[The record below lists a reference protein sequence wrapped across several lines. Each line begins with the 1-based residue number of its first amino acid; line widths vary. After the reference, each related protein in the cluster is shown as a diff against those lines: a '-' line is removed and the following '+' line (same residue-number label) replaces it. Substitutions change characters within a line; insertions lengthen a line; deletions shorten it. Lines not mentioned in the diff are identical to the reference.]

1 MKVFRPVWWMPTAK
15 VIGVTLVLAALA
27 RLPGVREFLHPDRF
41 RLLAAHSGWWG
52 YVALL
57 TLGACMPI
65 ALMPRW
71 PFAVFCGLA
80 YGVER
85 GVLMASLAGV
95 LGAAMHYKLA
105 QLLLSGR
112 ERSALENTSW
122 FQTLQSSPRPFLAIT
137 AVRLFPLSS
146 FAITNLACGL
156 LRVPFGCYL
165 GASVIGMMPSTV
177 VYVMAGSGAL
187 NGNVRLLVWAVALA
201 ALAPPATLFLKLFQA
216 QGVENADSGGR
227 FLKRL

>member
-1 MKVFRPVWWMPTAK
+1 MNVFRPVWWMPTAK
-15 VIGVTLVLAALA
+15 VLGVTLALAAFA
-27 RLPGVREFLHPDRF
+27 RLPGFREFLHPDRL
-41 RLLAAHSGWWG
+41 RLLNIHSGWWG
-52 YVALL
+52 CVALL

-85 GVLMASLAGV
+85 GLLMASLAGV

-105 QLLLSGR
+105 QLLLSER
-112 ERSALENTSW
+112 ERSALENKSW
-122 FQTLQSSPRPFLAIT
+122 FRTFQSSPRPFLAIT
-137 AVRLFPLSS
+137 AVRLFPLSN
-146 FAITNLACGL
+146 FAMTNLACGL

-187 NGNVRLLVWAVALA
+187 NGDVRFLVWTVALA
-201 ALAPPATLFLKLFQA
+201 AFIPPAAFFLNFFQA
-216 QGVENADSGGR
+216 QGVKNADFRAPFS
-227 FLKRL
+227 

>member
-1 MKVFRPVWWMPTAK
+1 MNKFKSVWFLPAVK

-41 RLLAAHSGWWG
+41 RHLAAHSGWWG

-57 TLGACMPI
+57 VLGSCLPI
-65 ALMPRW
+65 VLLPRW
-71 PFAVFCGLA
+71 PFALFCGLV

-85 GVLMASLAGV
+85 GVLLASLAGV
-95 LGAAMHYKLA
+95 LGTSLHYELA
-105 QLLLSGR
+105 QLLLSSL
-112 ERSALENTSW
+112 ERSALENKSW
-122 FQTLQSSPRPFLAIT
+122 FRTLQSSPHPFLAIT
-137 AVRLFPLSS
+137 AVRLFPLSN
-146 FAITNLACGL
+146 FAVTNLACGL

-187 NGNVRLLVWAVALA
+187 NGDVRFLVWAVALA
-201 ALAPPATLFLKLFQA
+201 AIVPPAALFLKLLQT
-216 QGVENADSGGR
+216 QGAE
-227 FLKRL
+227 KY